1 MQQRRAIPQYFLY
14 GETTPDVDERF
25 LHVESIAERSLRH
38 DWQIK
43 PHSHR
48 DLYHLLLVLKGGG
61 VFRAEGETHTFG
73 ANTLISVPCACVHGF
88 EFKSGTDGWI
98 VTVSGILLARITRE
112 HTELSHMF
120 EGAGLTPFSP
130 AAIANLSA
138 LFDALV
144 AEFRSNLPARR
155 AAAEAWFTTIAITA
169 LRRKL
174 ELTPSAQHAGNS
186 DAQLSSRYRALVE
199 THFRSSWG
207 ISDYASK
214 LCISSERLRVACVQ
228 TTGSSPLELLNARRL
243 LEAKRSLLYTN
254 MSVGLIGE
262 SCGFRDPAYFSR
274 FFTRSTGL
282 SPREYRLRKRKPIS
296 AG

>member
-1 MQQRRAIPQYFLY
+1 MQRRAIPQYFLY

-25 LHVESIAERSLRH
+25 LHVESIAERSRRH
-38 DWQIK
+38 DWQIN

-61 VFRAEGETHTFG
+61 VFRAEGEVHSFG

-88 EFKSGTDGWI
+88 EFRSGTDGWI
-98 VTVSGILLARITRE
+98 VTASGVLLARITRE
-112 HTELSHMF
+112 HSDLAQVF
-120 EGAGLTPFSP
+120 EEAGLTPFAP
-130 AAIANLSA
+130 AAIPNLSA

-144 AEFRSNLPARR
+144 AEFRGNLPVRR
-155 AAAEAWFTTIAITA
+155 AAAEAWLTTIAIAA

-174 ELTPSAQHAGNS
+174 ELAPNAQHSGNA
-186 DAQLSSRYRALVE
+186 DAQLASRYRALVE
-199 THFRSSWG
+199 THYRSSWG
-207 ISDYASK
+207 IADYAKK

-228 TTGSSPLELLNARRL
+228 TTGSSPLALLNARRL

-254 MSVGLIGE
+254 MSVSLIAE

-274 FFTRSTGL
+274 FFTRSTGM
-282 SPREYRLRKRKPIS
+282 SPREYRLRKRKPID